1 MTSILGLANELDRAA
16 ASFTSFEAFTEEFS
30 VDEAYAVQDEYL
42 AIRSKRTGSPKI
54 GYKVALTSP
63 GAQNALKS
71 TQPAYGQL
79 LKSDVEASGVKI
91 SISKHFAPLLETEL
105 IFKITDDLSHDA
117 SLDEI
122 ASKSVVAAGI
132 ECPESRFLRWFG
144 GAFPALT
151 LRHVIADNCLA
162 GFVVT
167 SDHWVDSTTLDF
179 PNLTC
184 ELFVNSTLVVVGSGA
199 EVLGNPMKAIK
210 WLNETLVKKG
220 AGLKFGDVISSG
232 TFTGPVIGSAGK
244 VTAQFSGGIGNA
256 FFTFEQ

>member
-1 MTSILGLANELDRAA
+1 MTNISELANELDMAT
-16 ASFTSFEAFTEEFS
+16 ASFTSLEAFTEEFS
-30 VDEAYAVQDEYL
+30 VEKAYAVQDEYL
-42 AIRSKRTGSPKI
+42 AIRSRRTGSLKI

-71 TQPAYGQL
+71 THPAYGQL
-79 LKSDVEASGVKI
+79 LKSDIEASGARI
-91 SISKHFAPLLETEL
+91 SISKHFAPILETEL
-105 IFKITDDLSHDA
+105 IFKITENLSDNA

-144 GAFPALT
+144 GAFPALS

-162 GFVVT
+162 GFIVT
-167 SDHWVDSTTLDF
+167 SDRWVDSSTLDF

-184 ELFVNSTLVVVGSGA
+184 KLFVNSALVVSGSGS
-199 EVLGNPMKAIK
+199 EVLGNPVKAIK

-220 AGLKFGDVISSG
+220 AGLKTGDVISSG
-232 TFTGPVIGSAGK
+232 TFTGPIIGSVGD
-244 VTAQFSGGIGNA
+244 VVAQYSGGIGDVSL
-256 FFTFEQ
+256 TFEE